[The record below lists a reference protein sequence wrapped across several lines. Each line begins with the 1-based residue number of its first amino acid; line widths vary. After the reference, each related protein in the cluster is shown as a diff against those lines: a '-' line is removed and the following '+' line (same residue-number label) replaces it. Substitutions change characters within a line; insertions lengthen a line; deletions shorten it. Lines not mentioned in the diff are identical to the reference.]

1 MTAKT
6 QASRTNSAG
15 FTLTEL
21 LMAMLVMTV
30 GLLGLLQSVTVAY
43 QHSMKD
49 SLRKEAVLLAEER
62 MHDLCRKAFKDIDCT
77 ESVPEQGE
85 KMVGG
90 APWKFT
96 VTSKGEVAGPATKK
110 LQVQVSW
117 VVQGQTARH
126 EIFALRT
133 RRDGE

>member
-6 QASRTNSAG
+6 ETSHTNRAG

-43 QHSMKD
+43 QHNMKD
-49 SLRKEAVLLAEER
+49 TLRKEAVLLAEER

-77 ESVPEQGE
+77 GSVHEQGE

-96 VTSKGEVAGPATKK
+96 LTSKGELVGPATKK
-110 LQVQVSW
+110 LQVEVGW
-117 VVQGQTARH
+117 VVQGQVARH

-133 RRDGE
+133 RREGE